1 MHCCTTVNRICG
13 SQDKVLA
20 STVNMS
26 VVHTHSAPVEQP
38 CAYHTVVNIKLI
50 YVIFSLDGDQCRWF
64 SFSLVSCTTEAQQY
78 WYTDHSE
85 LPTAQHWTLLSLS
98 MLRLWAKLTI
108 FNYRCLHVL
117 FTHTLFSQWVADKRV
132 WNLPSSTSWWHQWI
146 PGRQK

>member
-20 STVNMS
+20 STVDMS

-38 CAYHTVVNIKLI
+38 CAYLTVVNIKLN

-64 SFSLVSCTTEAQQY
+64 SFSLVSCTTERNS
-78 WYTDHSE
+78 TGTLIILSC
-85 LPTAQHWTLLSLS
+85 LQHNTEPCYRFQCFAFGLNWQF
-98 MLRLWAKLTI
+98 